1 MICECSLLTAS
12 GQTDPADVKV
22 SLKLSDLKPLY
33 AMWVV
38 HLYNDIYEEK
48 EIITKRF
55 DATAISETIGN
66 TLYIFGKYRKY
77 V

>member
-12 GQTDPADVKV
+12 GQTDHADVKV
-22 SLKLSDLKPLY
+22 SLKLSGLKPLY

-38 HLYNDIYEEK
+38 HLYSIYEEK
-48 EIITKRF
+48 ETITKRF
-55 DATAISETIGN
+55 DATAISVTIGN
-66 TLYIFGKYRKY
+66 ALYIFEKYRKY